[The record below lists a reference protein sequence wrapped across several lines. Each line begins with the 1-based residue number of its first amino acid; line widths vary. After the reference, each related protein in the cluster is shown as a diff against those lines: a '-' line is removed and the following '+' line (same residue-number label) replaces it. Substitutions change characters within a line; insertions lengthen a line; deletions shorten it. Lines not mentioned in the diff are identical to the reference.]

1 MSLASKGTQAKLI
14 KREEEMEWARAG
26 IQTATFMWA
35 HSLRMNGLKVIGM
48 SLKRMGHMAYLRLV
62 RASGDLKLAMSI
74 QMSE

>member
-1 MSLASKGTQAKLI
+1 MSLASNDTQGKLI
-14 KREEEMEWARAG
+14 KREEETEWARAG
-26 IQTATFMWA
+26 IQMATYMSA